1 MMKIERILAPTD
13 LSQLSQA
20 GLRYALELG
29 QSQGAELIIYN
40 VIEYGETSIPLE
52 LTEWV
57 SHHSGITR
65 IRDAAQERRKLL
77 ITFVGENFADILPQ
91 VRVRYEADMGVPYKR
106 IVEKAAEESVQM
118 IVMSTHGRTGLLHAF
133 VGSVTEKV
141 VRLASCPVL
150 SVRPVREPKVSRVAV
165 A

>member
-1 MMKIERILAPTD
+1 MVKIEKILSPTD

-29 QSQGAELIIYN
+29 QSQGVELIIYN

-65 IRDAAQERRKLL
+65 IRNAVQERKKLL
-77 ITFVGENFADILPQ
+77 IKFVAENFPDFLPQ
-91 VRVRYEADMGVPYKR
+91 VRVRYDADMGIPCKR
-106 IVEKAAEESVQM
+106 IVEKAAEENVQM

-141 VRLASCPVL
+141 VRLAVCPVL
-150 SVRPVREPKVSRVAV
+150 SVRPVREAKFSRVAV